1 MTSGQTLVTRTEV
14 VDGETK
20 VVTRLG
26 EDFMRS
32 NFKVVQKP
40 IFMEEQLPPI
50 PEIEAENQE
59 SDAVQKYL
67 DKEITNMFQNYDQ
80 IVEESKIV
88 KNKRRTREKLQTVG
102 QQDYL

>member
-40 IFMEEQLPPI
+40 IFMEE
-50 PEIEAENQE
+50 
-59 SDAVQKYL
+59 
-67 DKEITNMFQNYDQ
+67 
-80 IVEESKIV
+80 
-88 KNKRRTREKLQTVG
+88 
-102 QQDYL
+102 